1 MNVVHGRNRNS
12 GPVAISALVGIATDK
27 AASRARVISRNNDN
41 DPQLRVRTIH
51 EHVML
56 RILTEHGYAIVETV
70 VPTDGLRMAQYV
82 PEANEAGGTHL
93 LMMRQPRTRSHSW
106 AVLEGNEYVDGDHHA
121 PVAIPPYVGAWR
133 LLRAYHVQAT
143 EDVTTVKHVS
153 RRRWTEEEDAAIRL
167 AAAHNAF
174 NGLTDDEHQYSNR
187 LRTVAREL
195 NRTYASVRVRASRI
209 DAVSYSV
216 KRQGRIC
223 E

>member
-1 MNVVHGRNRNS
+1 MNMVHGRNRNS
-12 GPVAISALVGIATDK
+12 GPVAISAIVGIATDL
-27 AASRARVISRNNDN
+27 AAKRVRAISQNNDD
-41 DPQLRVRTIH
+41 DPQLRIRTVH
-51 EHVML
+51 EHVMM
-56 RILTEHGYAIVETV
+56 RIIAEHGYAITETV

-93 LMMRQPRTRSHSW
+93 LMMRAPRSRRHSW
-106 AVLEGNEYVDGDHHA
+106 AVLEGALFVDGDNPA
-121 PVAIPPYVGAWR
+121 PIAIPPHVGAYR

-143 EDVTTVKHVS
+143 EDVANVSHVS

-167 AAAHNAF
+167 AAAHNAY
-174 NGLTDDEHQYSNR
+174 NGLTDEKQYTNR
-187 LRTVAREL
+187 LRAVAREL